1 MDAQK
6 YGNGDPLKQKIEG
19 WTAVY
24 NTDIY
29 ASSRNRQACCSLVLL
44 LLLPKAADAVTKA
57 RSTCME
63 HEDAHLLLLPTT
75 SLAYSTALT
84 ALQAV
89 LSPLPHNTKHSGVQ
103 PVSWPRNSSGGRP
116 AVAHL
121 VISMVKKKQ
130 ARASPVVFKVPF
142 TTNTECSPLIS
153 TFKKGKP
160 QPLHSTAALSGNT
173 PRDLHL
179 LLSSPARQ
187 HGCRPLLRDKAH
199 ICFSQKE
206 GTKAN

>member
-1 MDAQK
+1 MHFKAIQMDAQK
-6 YGNGDPLKQKIEG
+6 YGNGHPLKQKIEG

-89 LSPLPHNTKHSGVQ
+89 LSPLPHNTKHSQ
-103 PVSWPRNSSGGRP
+103 WCSASQL
-116 AVAHL
+116 A
-121 VISMVKKKQ
+121 KKQ
-130 ARASPVVFKVPF
+130 LGREASCGTPGD
-142 TTNTECSPLIS
+142 SHG
-153 TFKKGKP
+153 KKNRHG
-160 QPLHSTAALSGNT
+160 
-173 PRDLHL
+173 R
-179 LLSSPARQ
+179 LLSFLRC
-187 HGCRPLLRDKAH
+187 HLPLTLNAVR
-199 ICFSQKE
+199 
-206 GTKAN
+206 